1 MIEIAEYRK
10 ILGDYTS
17 SDEKIKKRLEYLK
30 AFCKNIISYELENY
44 VKQIKEQKKS
54 SVSKSGTA

>member
-1 MIEIAEYRK
+1 MVDISEYRK

-44 VKQIKEQKKS
+44 VKQVKEQKKS
-54 SVSKSGTA
+54 GISKPGRT